1 MILAVKNLEK
11 SLHTSFFGG
20 AGERFERKQ
29 KMWSL
34 KWARQ
39 GNTGMGKV
47 ILILK
52 KCPNTVGNANK
63 ITLAS

>member
-1 MILAVKNLEK
+1 MILAVKNSVFRGPE
-11 SLHTSFFGG
+11 SV
-20 AGERFERKQ
+20 GERFERKQ

-63 ITLAS
+63 IPSAS